1 MKKRAILT
9 ALWAGLVCVSLCSCQ
24 GTEDP
29 DEREGFVS
37 EVQGGETEDVSQSE
51 EDLRSPEP
59 EDARQSEE
67 DLQEP
72 ETPAEDRPEGQ
83 GTSAAEEA
91 AFSYGKLATL
101 SFHFLS
107 GAGAWSTDM
116 TVGADGSFD
125 GLYSDSD
132 MGDMGEGYPNGTVY
146 FCKFSG
152 RFGELKKVDDLT
164 YQTTIV
170 EIQYENEPET
180 EEIVDDTLYRYTDV
194 YGLEDAENILFYLP
208 GTPVESLSEEC
219 RSWLRDVLY
228 DWETDKWLEELPC
241 VVLCNEAMGECFYS
255 SDEVEAYLGILP
267 YLQESTAEALTGLEQ
282 GSVGE
287 DRAYTAQETYRRCD
301 DSLNELW
308 GLLKLVLPAEEME
321 ELTTQQRLW
330 IADKE
335 RQMEEAAAG
344 VSDST
349 EAGVQSDMVG
359 ARLTMDR
366 IEELAVRLEQGE
378 TD

>member
-1 MKKRAILT
+1 
-9 ALWAGLVCVSLCSCQ
+9 
-24 GTEDP
+24 
-29 DEREGFVS
+29 
-37 EVQGGETEDVSQSE
+37 
-51 EDLRSPEP
+51 
-59 EDARQSEE
+59 
-67 DLQEP
+67 
-72 ETPAEDRPEGQ
+72 
-83 GTSAAEEA
+83 
-91 AFSYGKLATL
+91 
-101 SFHFLS
+101 
-107 GAGAWSTDM
+107 M

-208 GTPVESLSEEC
+208 GTPVGSLSEEC